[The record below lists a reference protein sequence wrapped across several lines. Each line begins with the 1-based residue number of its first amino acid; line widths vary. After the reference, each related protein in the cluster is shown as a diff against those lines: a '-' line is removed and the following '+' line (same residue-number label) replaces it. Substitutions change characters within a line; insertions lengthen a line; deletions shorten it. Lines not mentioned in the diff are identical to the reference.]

1 MKSMRNNTYSQIHIQ
16 LVFAVQNRQSM
27 ILESWRERL
36 YKYMIAIIQNNRH
49 KVLAIGGTADHVH
62 ILIGMRPSQS
72 LSDLM
77 QLVKGC
83 SSKWINENRLA
94 NGWFSW
100 QEGYGAFSYAK
111 DDLPNVIRYIE
122 NQAEH
127 HKQKDVVEEYKELL
141 EEHGVEY
148 DERNVFKPIE

>member
-1 MKSMRNNTYSQIHIQ
+1 MRNNTYSQIHIQ

-100 QEGYGAFSYAK
+100 QEGYGAFS
-111 DDLPNVIRYIE
+111 
-122 NQAEH
+122 
-127 HKQKDVVEEYKELL
+127 
-141 EEHGVEY
+141 
-148 DERNVFKPIE
+148 

>member
-1 MKSMRNNTYSQIHIQ
+1 
-16 LVFAVQNRQSM
+16 
-27 ILESWRERL
+27 
-36 YKYMIAIIQNNRH
+36 
-49 KVLAIGGTADHVH
+49 
-62 ILIGMRPSQS
+62 
-72 LSDLM
+72 M